1 VKVVLDTNVVLSA
14 LVFGGVPQ
22 AVLSACLD
30 GTFQMMAT
38 PEVLAEYRRAIEA
51 YWTVHPETRDDES
64 LRRIAAGC
72 LAVPEVQK
80 VRGVCRDP
88 DDDKFLACALSAGAL
103 VVVSGDKALL
113 ATDGFEGL
121 RVMTVR
127 AFKNEFL
134 GSKP

>member
-22 AVLSACLD
+22 TVL
-30 GTFQMMAT
+30 T
-38 PEVLAEYRRAIEA
+38 
-51 YWTVHPETRDDES
+51 
-64 LRRIAAGC
+64 
-72 LAVPEVQK
+72 
-80 VRGVCRDP
+80 
-88 DDDKFLACALSAGAL
+88 ACALSAGAL
-103 VVVSGDKALL
+103 IVVSGDKALL
-113 ATDGFEGL
+113 ATDGYEGL